1 MNRTA
6 ASMRVDLLIAS
17 NEIVIAAERGDHL
30 HVTPY
35 RGKCERRAI
44 LSYLECAG
52 AKARAIVYSH
62 EAPTGPVGVDV
73 KSGEPYTWVG
83 A

>member
-1 MNRTA
+1 MNRIA

-17 NEIVIAAERGDHL
+17 NDVVIAAERGDRL

-44 LSYLECAG
+44 LSFLDCAG
-52 AKARAIVYSH
+52 LKARAIVYSH
-62 EAPTGPVGVDV
+62 ETPTGPVGLDV
-73 KSGEPYTWVG
+73 KSGEPYSWIG